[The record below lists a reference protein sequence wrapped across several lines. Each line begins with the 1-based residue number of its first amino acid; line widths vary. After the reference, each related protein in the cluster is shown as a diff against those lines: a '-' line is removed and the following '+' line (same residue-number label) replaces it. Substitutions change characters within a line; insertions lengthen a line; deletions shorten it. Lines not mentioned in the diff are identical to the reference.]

1 MLCGSVSTM
10 ACSETESIPLKV
22 EEEKGSQLKGLCE
35 CMSVNVVW

>member
-22 EEEKGSQLKGLCE
+22 GVGAEVDS
-35 CMSVNVVW
+35 